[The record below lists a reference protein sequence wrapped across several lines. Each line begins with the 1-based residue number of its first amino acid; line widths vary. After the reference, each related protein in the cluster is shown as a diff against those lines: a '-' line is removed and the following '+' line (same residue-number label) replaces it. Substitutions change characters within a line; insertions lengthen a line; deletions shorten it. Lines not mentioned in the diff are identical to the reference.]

1 MQVVIVSGYG
11 KLQRLIRSDKSG
23 LGIASTQSD
32 TAFRDSKSQ
41 IVRQNNIPTA
51 ALLPRIRVN
60 NGKAT
65 VLSIVALKTVVIGA
79 ARSMANG
86 GRQSCFGLDR
96 ISELNSPSQ
105 GAIRNQLASSGKKV
119 VVIRGR
125 KDKFVSPWEAKPMI
139 VMTPRIM
146 TSPSMRAQFSL
157 PIDLESIPF

>member
-11 KLQRLIRSDKSG
+11 KIQRSMRSNKSG
-23 LGIASTQSD
+23 LGIASAQWD
-32 TAFRDSKSQ
+32 TAFRDSRNQ

-79 ARSMANG
+79 ARSMASS

-105 GAIRNQLASSGKKV
+105 GAIRNQPTSSGKKV
-119 VVIRGR
+119 VDIRGK
-125 KDKFVSPWEAKPMI
+125 KDNSVSPWEAKPMI
-139 VMTPRIM
+139 VMAPRTM
-146 TSPSMRAQFSL
+146 TSPRIRAHFGL
-157 PIDLESIPF
+157 PIDLESIPC